1 LVWKPLWLTE
11 GIAINFFCSG
21 SFSINR
27 KIEMSEDTT
36 NFSSDP
42 DGGMTPS
49 GKFIYNGHQVEI
61 VPPDTAPPHRQLL
74 ANQIDGVLQHNFL
87 FNSARLAA
95 DQAEKFIER
104 QKEFSVSDPC
114 S

>member
-1 LVWKPLWLTE
+1 MPEDTP
-11 GIAINFFCSG
+11 N
-21 SFSINR
+21 FSI
-27 KIEMSEDTT
+27 
-36 NFSSDP
+36 DP

-49 GKFIYNGHQVEI
+49 GKFIYIGHEVEI
-61 VPPDTAPPHRQLL
+61 VPPDKARLIGNYWQIK
-74 ANQIDGVLQHNFL
+74 IDGVLQHNFL

-104 QKEFSVSDPC
+104 QQEFSVSDPC